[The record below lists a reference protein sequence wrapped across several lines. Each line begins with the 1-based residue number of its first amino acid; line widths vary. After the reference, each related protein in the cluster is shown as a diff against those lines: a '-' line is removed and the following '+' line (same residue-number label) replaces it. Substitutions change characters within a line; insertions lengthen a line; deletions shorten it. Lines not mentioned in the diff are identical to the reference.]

1 MLCARQN
8 TQGTSRKVK
17 LTEALIKRA
26 EPLPP
31 QRPGEPPRK
40 LLLLD
45 YPGRSLGAAPVDVEV
60 EGSLRTNDCHG
71 EVPAGKVSRR
81 LDAA

>member
-40 LLLLD
+40 LLSTR
-45 YPGRSLGAAPVDVEV
+45 PRE
-60 EGSLRTNDCHG
+60 E
-71 EVPAGKVSRR
+71 
-81 LDAA
+81 